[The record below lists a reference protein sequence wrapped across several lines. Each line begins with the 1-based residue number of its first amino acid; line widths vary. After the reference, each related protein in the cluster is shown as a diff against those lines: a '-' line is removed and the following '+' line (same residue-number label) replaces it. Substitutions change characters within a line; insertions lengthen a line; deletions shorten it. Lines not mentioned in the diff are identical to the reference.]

1 MNKTQISF
9 GAIGLVLALAAPAF
23 AQDNPPPHGGHRGR
37 GPRGPE
43 PIVRAIDADKDGVIS
58 AAELTNAPKALLAL
72 DKNGDGKL
80 TADEIRPPR
89 PADAPPP
96 PADAPKHPVS
106 PVMLALD
113 ANGDGELS
121 ATEIANAGVSLA
133 ALDVNHDGKL
143 TIEELRPLPPAGA
156 PHDGPPRE

>member
-1 MNKTQISF
+1 MNKTQISL
-9 GAIGLVLALAAPAF
+9 LVAALTLGVVASAY
-23 AQDNPPPHGGHRGR
+23 AQDNPPPR
-37 GPRGPE
+37 GPHQGGRPHGPE
-43 PIVRAIDADKDGVIS
+43 PIVRALDANKDGVIS
-58 AAELTNAPKALLAL
+58 AAEIANAPKALLTL

-80 TADEIRPPR
+80 SVDEIRPPR

-96 PADAPKHPVS
+96 PPHAPKHPVS

-121 ATEIANAGVSLA
+121 AAEIANATVSLA
-133 ALDVNHDGKL
+133 ALDANHDGKL
-143 TIEELRPLPPAGA
+143 TIDELRPLP

>member
-1 MNKTQISF
+1 MNKIRITCLAF
-9 GAIGLVLALAAPAF
+9 GLTLGLAAPVF
-23 AQDNPPPHGGHRGR
+23 AQDNPPPRGDHRGHR
-37 GPRGPE
+37 PHGPE
-43 PIVRAIDADKDGVIS
+43 PIVRALDTDKDGVIS
-58 AAELTNAPKALLAL
+58 AAEIANAPKALLTL

-80 TADEIRPPR
+80 SADEIRPPR

-96 PADAPKHPVS
+96 PDAPKHPVS

-121 ATEIANAGVSLA
+121 PAEIANAAVSLA
-133 ALDVNHDGKL
+133 ALDANHDGKL
-143 TIEELRPLPPAGA
+143 TIDELRPLPPPGA